1 MIDIENI
8 NPIIKKLLDSIGIK
22 TKKDIFDFFY
32 QDIYSLSNPFEINEI
47 GTFISRVKEAIDSEE
62 TILIYGDKDA
72 DGITATSVMY
82 NTLKVVTKH
91 VEAFVPTHAT
101 GYGLSSLVIEEYAR
115 SGVSLIITVDCGI
128 SNVEEVKLARE
139 LSIDIIITDHHDIPE
154 VLPNAYAIYNPKL
167 PKSGFNGIYF
177 SGCAVAYKLMQ
188 ALVFSYTKFFEVDFI
203 VLDYEINK
211 TENTLKYI
219 KALKVKNFIISGDIF
234 AFEKKDDGYKIMFDE
249 YYDESISEEEVLE
262 YLASYMF
269 EGENIT
275 LVQTG
280 GVERLKKLI
289 SLYEKYDL
297 YLPEYEDVFNI
308 LTIAEKYTNINM
320 SSIKTLKD
328 FALSLNVNIY
338 KYEELDF
345 ADMFIRADIF
355 QRLFYLS
362 QEKMTN
368 FMKRESIPVAL
379 GTIADIIPLLNE
391 SRVYIKTGLSNL
403 RLTNHIRYKTFLK
416 KLNIG
421 IDRNIDVLC
430 VSWKIAPFI
439 NAAGRMGNP
448 REAFNLLISED
459 EESASEFSDSML
471 AMNEARKALTEECL
485 SVVTEIIEKNNLHE
499 NDIIIVKNK
508 NINQGLTG
516 LIAGRVLS
524 KYNKTAIILF
534 EHEELDLCIGSTR
547 STENNNV
554 REMLGSLSNHLEK
567 YGGHKNAAGF
577 SLKTSKFEEFCKS
590 VKDYANENNF
600 DKITETKNY
609 DLKIE
614 FKDITLTLAENLEL
628 LEPFGCGNS
637 EPIFA
642 SYNINLN
649 KIERKEKD
657 KKLHLMLKLT
667 SDSKTLKGII
677 WNASEDNYNKL
688 VNKKNIDII
697 YKIKVNR
704 FNGQSDINLII
715 DKNSL

>member
-8 NPIIKKLLDSIGIK
+8 NPIIKKLLENIGIK

-32 QDIYSLSNPFEINEI
+32 QDIYSLSNPFEIKDIN
-47 GTFISRVKEAIDSEE
+47 TFISRIKEAIDSEE

-72 DGITATSVMY
+72 DGITASSIMY
-82 NTLKVVTKH
+82 NTLKVVTKN

-101 GYGLSSLVIEEYAR
+101 GYGLSSAVIEEYAR

-128 SNVEEVKLARE
+128 SNIEEVKLARD
-139 LSIDIIITDHHDIPE
+139 LSIDIIVTDHHDIPE
-154 VLPNAYAIYNPKL
+154 ILPNAYAIYNPKL
-167 PKSGFNGIYF
+167 PNSGFNGIYF

-188 ALVFSYTKFFEVDFI
+188 AFVFSYTKFFDKDFI
-203 VLDYEINK
+203 ILDYEISK
-211 TENTLKYI
+211 TDNTLKYI
-219 KALKVKNFIISGDIF
+219 KALKVKNFIISSDIF

-249 YYDESISEEEVLE
+249 YYDETMSEEEVLE

-269 EGENIT
+269 EGDNIT

-280 GVERLKKLI
+280 GVERLKKII

-297 YLPEYEDVFNI
+297 YLPEYDDVFNI
-308 LTIAEKYTNINM
+308 LTIAENYTNINM
-320 SSIKTLKD
+320 ASLKTLKD
-328 FALSLNVNIY
+328 FALALNINIY
-338 KYEELDF
+338 KYEGLNF

-355 QRLFYLS
+355 QRLFYIS
-362 QEKMTN
+362 QEKMIN
-368 FMKRESIPVAL
+368 FMKRESIATAL

-403 RLTNHIRYKTFLK
+403 RQTNHIRYTTFLK
-416 KLNIG
+416 KINIG

-430 VSWKIAPFI
+430 VSWKIAPII

-459 EESASEFSDSML
+459 EESASAFSDSMI
-471 AMNEARKALTEECL
+471 AMNDERKALTEKCF
-485 SVVTEIIEKNNLHE
+485 SVVTETIEENNLHE

-508 NINQGLTG
+508 IINQGLTG

-534 EHEELDLCIGSTR
+534 EHEELDLCIGSAR
-547 STENNNV
+547 STGDNNV
-554 REMLGSLSNHLEK
+554 REMLGSLSEHLDK

-577 SLKTSKFEEFCKS
+577 SLKTSNFEEFCDC
-590 VKDYANENNF
+590 VKKYADDGNF
-600 DKITETKNY
+600 EKITEIKKY
-609 DLKIE
+609 DLKID
-614 FKDITLTLAENLEL
+614 FRDLTLALAENLEL
-628 LEPFGCGNS
+628 FEPFGCGNS
-637 EPIFA
+637 EPIFS
-642 SYNINLN
+642 SYNVSLN
-649 KIERKEKD
+649 KIERKEKE
-657 KKLHLMLKLT
+657 KKLHLILKLT

-677 WNASEDNYNKL
+677 WNASEDNYNTL
-688 VNKKNIDII
+688 VDKKNIDII

-715 DKNSL
+715 DKNTL